1 MEAIGEFRK
10 GHVPGAPMMK
20 TLQTSPGSVLVPGGR
35 SKDPLRVPILAARP
49 SGPAGRV
56 AHSLGR
62 LHPAIVFA
70 LVMLVGLAAI
80 AILSIGL
87 GFLVTR
93 VVEPAWGIGAAD
105 ERVNS
110 WLALHRTSSRTHASL
125 LGSIIAGGVVLPIVA
140 GSLAIVFAVLRRW
153 RTAAFFAFGLAV
165 ESASYRATTLAVHSH
180 RPHVAR
186 LEHLPVNASYPS
198 GHTAA
203 SVAVY
208 GGIVLLLTSRI
219 TNTVFRSFAWLLAFS
234 IVAFVALARMYR
246 GMHHSLDV
254 AGGLFVGVAALI
266 VIVFACRAAGAAA
279 DSRDRNAKS
288 GGQS

>member
-1 MEAIGEFRK
+1 
-10 GHVPGAPMMK
+10 MMK
-20 TLQTSPGSVLVPGGR
+20 TTLQTSPASVLVGGRR
-35 SKDPLRVPILAARP
+35 SKDPLRVPILSARP
-49 SGPAGRV
+49 SGPAERV
-56 AHSLGR
+56 AHSLRR
-62 LHPAIVFA
+62 LHPAIVFG

-105 ERVNS
+105 ERVNA

-140 GSLAIVFAVLRRW
+140 ASLAIVFAVLRRW

-165 ESASYRATTLAVHSH
+165 ESATYRATTLAVHSH
-180 RPHVAR
+180 RPHVGR
-186 LEHLPVNASYPS
+186 LEQLPVNASYPS

-203 SVAVY
+203 SIAVY

-234 IVAFVALARMYR
+234 IVAFVAASRMYR

-254 AGGLFVGVAALI
+254 AGGVFVGVAALA
-266 VIVFACRAAGAAA
+266 VVVFACRASGAAA
-279 DSRDRNAKS
+279 DLRDREHARA
-288 GGQS
+288 GGRS